1 MDLAKGLLGRH
12 YRLGWQEKQNAGK
25 ALLEEQHPDGLRPSL
40 DARMPE
46 GLSEPTY
53 QHMKV
58 KPNQKVATPS
68 RAADDYVPRSTTVDA
83 PQHFPDLELNT
94 KGVK

>member
-25 ALLEEQHPDGLRPSL
+25 ALLEEQHPDGLRPAM
-40 DARMPE
+40 DARVPE
-46 GLSEPTY
+46 GMNEPTY
-53 QHMKV
+53 QFMKV
-58 KPNQKVATPS
+58 QPNQKVATPN
-68 RAADDYVPRSTTVDA
+68 RATYDYVPSSTTVPEA
-83 PQHFPDLELNT
+83 EHFPNLDLNI